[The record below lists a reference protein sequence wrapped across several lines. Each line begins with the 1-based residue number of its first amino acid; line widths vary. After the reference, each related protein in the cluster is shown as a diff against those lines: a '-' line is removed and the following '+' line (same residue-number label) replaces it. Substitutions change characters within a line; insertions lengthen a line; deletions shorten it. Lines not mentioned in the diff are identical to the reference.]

1 MGTYQPRIG
10 KIKMCIFG
18 GHQFSIKYH
27 DFSTK
32 KFGHYFCSK
41 RFDLK
46 VVSQDK
52 PKKDGD
58 AGMSEGA
65 HFTN

>member
-1 MGTYQPRIG
+1 M
-10 KIKMCIFG
+10 KMCIVGCPKFVIQN
-18 GHQFSIKYH
+18 HY
-27 DFSTK
+27 FSTK
-32 KFGHYFCSK
+32 KIGNYFCSK
-41 RFDLK
+41 RVDLK